1 MPLKKIDLMQ
11 IICIYEFMT
20 ILKRSLNLLLIF
32 SVVISL
38 DAETTAK
45 PNSTTPSNPL
55 KKSPLQ
61 EVSTLPT
68 VVVQDSYFND
78 GLDQSN
84 SSGSR
89 LNLSRREVPSS
100 VYSVSQAQVK
110 ERQFRDTQDVVNSIV
125 GMTGGNSAGNGSTYS
140 SRGFVGSRVHQYYDG
155 FKIFNPG
162 MSSRL
167 RDSFNYESVEVIK
180 GPSAM
185 AFGEGGVGGAV
196 NYIAKQPNR
205 DRFEGEFFSSYG
217 SFETSRMGVGIGG
230 PIENTPLSFRTDFS
244 RSSTKGYLDLN
255 EQERYQSTG
264 AIRYDVNPDFH
275 TTLYWD
281 WFYDEEESYWG
292 TPLTQEGN
300 IDKRIAR
307 RSYNVEDA
315 RKDSDNIFLRLKSE
329 WQVEPEIKVQNT
341 LYGYNGQREWMNV
354 EGLTYNQSAG
364 TIRYRD
370 LGFVQHKQYLV
381 GNQTEAIFDQE
392 IFSHKNKFLVGLD
405 LSRTEF
411 FRIAHF
417 PGSSVTVDAFNP
429 RPLNY
434 SDVIGSNYTRGH
446 GADYDIFTASGY
458 IDNQFSILD
467 NLKLLMGGRY
477 DRVESDNKNRS
488 TGLEFGRYFNPMTGR
503 VGLTYD
509 PIKEVT
515 LYSSYTR
522 GASTPASLNT
532 NQTALLYG
540 VEETEQVEVG
550 IKNRFWNDRIETG
563 VSYFNI
569 NKERTRTVAAS
580 RTAVPDGRDLVD
592 GFEFDFVARPYKV
605 WTVGGN
611 LSLLSSEIQESPRAN
626 LNGLIS
632 ANVPKE
638 VANLYSTIEFIP
650 QWKFGVN
657 YRYVGDRAAVDG
669 SRFVLQQYHLIDLS
683 LSYEYK
689 NWDFSLVGRNIGDAF
704 YAYWSENEY
713 TDTTSGAPQVLV
725 GAPASIE
732 GRIGWKF

>member
-1 MPLKKIDLMQ
+1 MRIIKITNSLFLAFSLITYLK
-11 IICIYEFMT
+11 
-20 ILKRSLNLLLIF
+20 
-32 SVVISL
+32 
-38 DAETTAK
+38 AETASQT
-45 PNSTTPSNPL
+45 NSTNSSNSL
-55 KKSPLQ
+55 KKSPLL
-61 EVSTLPT
+61 EVSTLST
-68 VVVQDSYFND
+68 VIVRDSYFQD

-89 LNLSRREVPSS
+89 LNLSRREMPSS
-100 VYSVSQAQVK
+100 VYSVSQTQIK
-110 ERQFRDTQDVVNSIV
+110 ERKFRDTQDVVNSVV
-125 GMTGGNSAGNGSTYS
+125 GMTGANSAGNGSTYS
-140 SRGFVGSRVHQYYDG
+140 SRGFVGSRVHQSYDG
-155 FKIFNPG
+155 LKIFNPG

-167 RDSFNYESVEVIK
+167 RDSFNYESVEVLK
-180 GPSAM
+180 GPAAM

-196 NYIAKQPNR
+196 NYMAKQPNQ
-205 DRFEGEFFSSYG
+205 DRFVGEAFSSYG
-217 SFETSRMGVGIGG
+217 SFETSRMGVGVGG
-230 PIENTPLSFRTDFS
+230 PIEKTPFSFRTDFS

-264 AIRYDVNPDFH
+264 AIRYDLNQDFR

-292 TPLTQEGN
+292 TPLTQAGN
-300 IDKRIAR
+300 LDKRIAK

-315 RKDSDNIFLRLKSE
+315 RKESDNIFLRLKSE
-329 WQVEPEIKVQNT
+329 WQVDSDIKVQNT

-364 TIRYRD
+364 TIQYRD

-392 IFSHKNKFLVGLD
+392 IFSRKNKFLVGLD

-429 RPLNY
+429 RPMNY
-434 SDVIGSNYTRGH
+434 SDVLGTNYTRGN

-477 DRVESDNKNRS
+477 DRVESDNKNRT

-503 VGLTYD
+503 VGMTYD
-509 PIKEVT
+509 PLKEVT

-522 GASTPASLNT
+522 GASTPSSLNT

-540 VEETEQVEVG
+540 VEESEQIEVG
-550 IKNRFWNDRIETG
+550 VKNRFWDDRIETG
-563 VSYFNI
+563 IAYFHI
-569 NKERTRTVAAS
+569 DKERTRTLAAS
-580 RTAVPDGRDLVD
+580 RTAIPDGRDLVD
-592 GFEFDFVARPYKV
+592 GFEFDIVACPFKI
-605 WTVGGN
+605 WTLGGN
-611 LSLLSSEIQESPRAN
+611 VSLLSSEIQESPRAN

-638 VANLYSTIEFIP
+638 VANFYSTIEFIP
-650 QWKFGVN
+650 DWKFGVN

-669 SRFVLQQYHLIDLS
+669 SRFVLQQYHLVDLT

-689 NWDFSLVGRNIGDAF
+689 NWNFSLVGRNIGDAF
-704 YAYWSENEY
+704 YAYWSESGY
-713 TDTTSGAPQVLV
+713 TDPSSGAPQVLV
-725 GAPASIE
+725 GAPTSIE
-732 GRIGWKF
+732 GSIGWKF